1 MGGLGMLRSA
11 AIREVQEFVMSMQ
24 CLDCL
29 RNVSLA
35 QEDEMYD
42 VPIIAPP
49 GAAVEE
55 LEQRLEQT
63 GGAFPVCP

>member
-1 MGGLGMLRSA
+1 
-11 AIREVQEFVMSMQ
+11 MSMQ

>member
-1 MGGLGMLRSA
+1 MGGVGMLRSA

-35 QEDEMYD
+35 LEDEMYD
-42 VPIIAPP
+42 VPIIALP

>member
-1 MGGLGMLRSA
+1 MGGVGMLRSA

-35 QEDEMYD
+35 QEDEAYD
-42 VPIIAPP
+42 VPIIALR
-49 GAAVEE
+49 GVAVEE
-55 LEQRLEQT
+55 LEQSC
-63 GGAFPVCP
+63 GAFPVYS